1 MESIK
6 RDLYLNQFINRK
18 ENGLIKIITGI
29 RRCGK
34 SYLRFNIYH
43 DYLLGCGVKESNI
56 ITFALDDDSNRENRF
71 NGHDALVSF
80 YSSQRFSFI
89 ASFLSH
95 NNFCL
100 CAHRYNYEKE
110 PDIACFLNYHFLM
123 RAKENTINR

>member
-18 ENGLIKIITGI
+18 ENALIKIITGI

-34 SYLRFNIYH
+34 SYLLFNIYH
-43 DYLLGCGVKESNI
+43 DYLLGCVVKESNN

-80 YSSQRFSFI
+80 YSSHNAFRSLLLFYHAITFAYVFI
-89 ASFLSH
+89 DTITRKSRISH
-95 NNFCL
+95 VF
-100 CAHRYNYEKE
+100 
-110 PDIACFLNYHFLM
+110 
-123 RAKENTINR
+123 